1 MENENSLGGVQI
13 NINKNTAIIV
23 IKRLYTNVTV
33 PFCDLLNT
41 DTISEFLIKGVSF
54 KYLHFQENKKKRKK
68 KEIVKKQTMQPLFV
82 QVQFFQRL
90 LDIICTFAKR
100 MSTTAE
106 AGVQKGSEKHIF
118 CKVFLRKN
126 V

>member
-54 KYLHFQENKKKRKK
+54 KYLHFQENKKKK
-68 KEIVKKQTMQPLFV
+68 KEKRNSKKTDNAAF
-82 QVQFFQRL
+82 
-90 LDIICTFAKR
+90 ICSSSIF
-100 MSTTAE
+100 SE
-106 AGVQKGSEKHIF
+106 IAGHNLHF
-118 CKVFLRKN
+118 CKKDVNYSRSRCPKGF
-126 V
+126 